1 MKNIRAN
8 LTDKVYPD
16 YCVGFLYSMLPDT
29 ALGIH
34 IHSQII
40 LIIISSMSFSSG
52 TNLSGQGRKINAKN
66 LFWGL
71 LDNRLPQEEDLCL
84 SAAGMFRL
92 LAELL
97 DLFYFQSLL
106 PLAGHIWDQY
116 LTHCSFLCTIRT
128 MFNPLVLQASS
139 AQDPEFQYVHNLR
152 FPICIF
158 SEFLV
163 YEHLNPLLGNAEF
176 ILPTMCHRRP

>member
-34 IHSQII
+34 SQII

-66 LFWGL
+66 LL
-71 LDNRLPQEEDLCL
+71 
-84 SAAGMFRL
+84 
-92 LAELL
+92 
-97 DLFYFQSLL
+97 
-106 PLAGHIWDQY
+106 
-116 LTHCSFLCTIRT
+116 
-128 MFNPLVLQASS
+128 
-139 AQDPEFQYVHNLR
+139 
-152 FPICIF
+152 
-158 SEFLV
+158 
-163 YEHLNPLLGNAEF
+163 
-176 ILPTMCHRRP
+176 